1 MVESGGYNLRVLTGD
16 TSCAADPWM
25 PRSAQIL
32 GGNRKREQTPDV
44 RGGAHVTPPALLT
57 LAPLLSG
64 VLGTGSDA
72 KACQLYASPAST
84 PCNDTKSGDGRAR
97 QKKVCGHRQS

>member
-32 GGNRKREQTPDV
+32 GGNRKRENRPMCEEV
-44 RGGAHVTPPALLT
+44 LT
-57 LAPLLSG
+57 LPLQLCSHLPPSFAVCLVLAQTQRPVNSTLHQPAPPL
-64 VLGTGSDA
+64 
-72 KACQLYASPAST
+72 Q
-84 PCNDTKSGDGRAR
+84 R
-97 QKKVCGHRQS
+97 H